1 MAIAVR
7 HMAKVDLQDETIR
20 AMVLGMYSYE
30 SRYQETLYNY
40 HYTRGG
46 IAYLP
51 PNYAK
56 LEVVAGLLGEEI
68 VDQRNSGSPIINPFE
83 LNPNFKLRPYQEK
96 PTKDFIAHVLDKRMG
111 TVHAGCGTGKTVVM
125 TRAAGELGKRTLIL
139 VDQSNLKS
147 NWVDAFDFI
156 WGRKL
161 NSLTSTTGKLEDCMI
176 TTFQLLARSPDTLN
190 KVKNEYGSLLI
201 DECQCLKATTFKQVM
216 SQMDNKYRLSCTAT
230 FHCKAF
236 DNGVLEDWTS
246 PISVRMIDDGAL
258 IPNVIWHSTGVDW
271 ASNEPMDFT
280 SITTPKL
287 AKDHTRNAMI
297 LSVMKNCLERKRR
310 TVVICISNEQ
320 ALFLSGLARGLGGR
334 GQVYTGTTTDKV
346 DRKLKADMNN
356 GELDFVFT
364 CRKITKGTDLES
376 LDTIIIA
383 NPNNN
388 KNDTEQLSGRVRRKL
403 IGKPDPEVH
412 DFIDGGELALAFAKN
427 RNRWYENVDGKG
439 DNILNSEELEK
450 AEAILIKKGL
460 TRFRK

>member
-1 MAIAVR
+1 MAIEVR
-7 HMAKVDLQDETIR
+7 HMAKVMLPDETIR
-20 AMVLGMYSYE
+20 AMVLGMYTYE
-30 SRYQETLYNY
+30 SRYQETVYNY

-46 IAYLP
+46 LTFLP

-56 LEVVAGLLGEEI
+56 LEVVAGLLGETI
-68 VDQRNSGSPIINPFE
+68 VDQRNSGSPIINPYE

-96 PTKDFIAHVLDKRMG
+96 PTQDFINHVLDKRMG
-111 TVHAGCGTGKTVVM
+111 TVHAGCGTGKTVVL
-125 TRAAGELGKRTLIL
+125 TRAAGEMGKRTLVL

-161 NSLTSTTGKLEDCMI
+161 HGLLSTTGKLEDCMI
-176 TTFQLLARSPDTLN
+176 TTFQLLAKSPATLAR
-190 KVKNEYGSLLI
+190 VKNEYGTVLM
-201 DECQCLKATTFKQVM
+201 DECHVVKAPTFKQVM
-216 SQMDNKYRLSCTAT
+216 SQMDSKYRMSCTAT

-236 DNGVLEDWTS
+236 DNGILEDWTS
-246 PISVRMIDDGAL
+246 PICVRMIDDDAL
-258 IPNVIWHSTGVDW
+258 IPRVIWHSTGVDW
-271 ASNEPMDFT
+271 ASEEPMDFT
-280 SITTPKL
+280 SLTTPKL

-297 LSVMKNCLERKRR
+297 LGVMKNCLERKRR

-320 ALFLSGLARGLGGR
+320 ATFLNGLARGLGGR

-346 DRKLKADMNN
+346 DRKLKEDVNK

-364 CRKITKGTDLES
+364 CKKMDKGTDIDS
-376 LDTIIIA
+376 LDTIIA
-383 NPNNN
+383 AKPNNN
-388 KNDTEQLSGRVRRKL
+388 KNDTEQQSGRIRRKL
-403 IGKPDPEVH
+403 PGKPDPEVH
-412 DFIDGGELALAFAKN
+412 DFIDGGELSLAFAKN

-439 DNILNSEELEK
+439 YIILNSEELEK